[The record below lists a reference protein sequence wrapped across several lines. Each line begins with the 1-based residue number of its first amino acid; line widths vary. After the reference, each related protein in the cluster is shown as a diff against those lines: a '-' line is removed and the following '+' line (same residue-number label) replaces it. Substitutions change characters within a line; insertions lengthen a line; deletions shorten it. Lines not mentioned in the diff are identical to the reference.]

1 MVSFNI
7 SGLNSVL
14 QYRKCYQSSEVI
26 KWGYFLPGRLLGNEC
41 PHWAARHPLL
51 SQKPNWSVGSYP
63 YQQALRWSFH
73 PCFNF
78 PAATVLSLPSLY
90 PFWPRQLWY
99 GSLTHTHSVPCASPS
114 ECSYLLNLD
123 SWSIISITF
132 SGGGT
137 TAGLPSSAFC
147 VYQPSGGQHW
157 P

>member
-1 MVSFNI
+1 MPSLG
-7 SGLNSVL
+7 STASSSQSETKL
-14 QYRKCYQSSEVI
+14 KCR
-26 KWGYFLPGRLLGNEC
+26 FLP
-41 PHWAARHPLL
+41 H
-51 SQKPNWSVGSYP
+51 
-63 YQQALRWSFH
+63 QQALRWSFH

-147 VYQPSGGQHW
+147 VYQPSGGQQLALSHNW
-157 P
+157 ESFPVSGIPLPSWEKKKIYLENTN